1 MPSCKVAPAPASETD
16 CSPSSAQPP
25 AATWCLRDQV
35 AVLSKHNWSPIRVDG
50 GWNQRGYSETTASLQ
65 NWLVCNG
72 WGTTLGDQPG
82 CVPVDGRW
90 GRATCR
96 GLQSLL
102 VSTLPHVF
110 GRNTPIDGSM
120 GRITSSALQTLLV
133 NAGVPGAYVDG
144 SFGTLSIKWLQRYLN
159 SMLLPK
165 SVMLLPKY
173 SQGSAGTVTVSVL
186 ALEALRAASATEAAA
201 GVASDVASVR
211 VDVSRLSLSPAVT
224 KDTSVTDLY
233 VEVDLFGLGDPASL
247 RTKPL
252 KKAATVDFG
261 YTYSVAVAP
270 GSKAQAELSN
280 ALRSADE
287 QDTDVYFTLKTRGA
301 SGERELGQ
309 GYVNLRSLLRD
320 QRDIRSTDVKLQSV
334 LAFIK
339 ITGRQGGEVGVDGS
353 WGAQTTTA
361 LQQFLTANGWKEGA
375 HVDGSFGAS
384 TIKALQQFL
393 NTAVPDSF
401 WSLHES
407 SIVDGSFGNVTQR
420 ALQTFLCR
428 MGYARDGAHP
438 DGSFGRTSATALQK
452 FLNWCMK
459 SNLDARDG
467 KLIRPHPWYLLPHPW
482 YLLEE
487 DGSWGM
493 ETTCSLQNYLQMNN
507 AFTEIDGSFGKHTT
521 RTLQGY
527 LAHVVP
533 DVCGQYGMATDGAF
547 GPVTKPVLQVFLFQ
561 LRLLEKESVTGEFG
575 APSIIALQK
584 FLNSKVSPA
593 SLNNLIGRAGGEVGV
608 DGSWGAQTTTTLQQF
623 LTANGWKEG
632 AHIDGS
638 FGASTIKALQQFLN
652 TNRAVPSAQ
661 SPKLPV
667 DGGFGGMTKRALQ
680 IFLCRMGFPAKPD
693 GNFGKASA
701 TLLQKFLN
709 SVILKNMMSAT
720 AKLVTGLLAQ
730 PVATWDC
737 GLSSADFS
745 YDQYMPPSNSAVS
758 TPIISILKGASDDID
773 ALERAWV
780 LFSPLVQQMYAKI
793 VAVIAASPTLAD
805 VLLEVYNLQKATFLR
820 DYRQQL
826 LRARRDNT
834 YLEFADISTTL
845 RASVEAQ
852 RRPCRQQ
859 PPRAEG
865 AEVGVAEVDAK
876 ESKDAEGAV
885 VVGVVPVS
893 FPQVLRDARNLRAR
907 FDRFITTLASRSA
920 SEVRTAPLKGA
931 WRALEKIVLSPKA
944 AAQLDAG
951 GMCDVLR
958 GSVKSKG
965 FVCLCTA
972 LQLLQSLDEQLGE
985 GVPGMEEDRIRLV
998 RIKDRFE
1005 TPTSGGWAD
1014 MLVNF
1019 TFADDESQHVC
1030 ELQLQHEM
1038 LLVVRKEGGAHAA
1051 YNNFRSALELLE
1063 SVGKPPND
1071 SFEEQEDAFEAK
1083 KTARLVAAVA
1093 AEVRKVLVA
1102 EEIEPLRA
1110 LVRSQQEEI
1119 EALKAKLKK

>member
-1 MPSCKVAPAPASETD
+1 MKSRSSERVTLVVTHSMRSSKVAPAPASETD
-16 CSPSSAQPP
+16 CPPSSAHPP
-25 AATWCLRDQV
+25 AA
-35 AVLSKHNWSPIRVDG
+35 AVLRKHNWSPIPVDG

-65 NWLVCNG
+65 NWLVANG

-102 VSTLPHVF
+102 LSTLPDVY

-133 NAGVPGAYVDG
+133 NAGVSGAYVDG

-165 SVMLLPKY
+165 I
-173 SQGSAGTVTVSVL
+173 
-186 ALEALRAASATEAAA
+186 AS
-201 GVASDVASVR
+201 
-211 VDVSRLSLSPAVT
+211 
-224 KDTSVTDLY
+224 
-233 VEVDLFGLGDPASL
+233 
-247 RTKPL
+247 
-252 KKAATVDFG
+252 
-261 YTYSVAVAP
+261 
-270 GSKAQAELSN
+270 
-280 ALRSADE
+280 
-287 QDTDVYFTLKTRGA
+287 
-301 SGERELGQ
+301 
-309 GYVNLRSLLRD
+309 
-320 QRDIRSTDVKLQSV
+320 
-334 LAFIK
+334 IK

-361 LQQFLTANGWKEGA
+361 LQQFLTVNGWKEGA
-375 HVDGSFGAS
+375 HVDGSFGAN

-401 WSLHES
+401 WSLHAS

-452 FLNWCMK
+452 FLNWCLK
-459 SNLDARDG
+459 SNLDALEASQKALDNE
-467 KLIRPHPWYLLPHPW
+467 KLTDIDPSLVRPHPWYLL
-482 YLLEE
+482 EV
-487 DGSWGM
+487 DGGWGF

-507 AFTEIDGSFGKHTT
+507 AFTGIDGSFGKHTI
-521 RTLQGY
+521 RTLQGH

-533 DVCGQYGMATDGAF
+533 DVCGQYGMATDGVF
-547 GPVTKPVLQVFLFQ
+547 GPVTKRVLQVFLFR
-561 LRLLEKESVTGEFG
+561 LRLLEKEGVTGEFG

-608 DGSWGAQTTTTLQQF
+608 DGSWGAQTTTALQQF

-632 AHIDGS
+632 AHVDGS
-638 FGASTIKALQQFLN
+638 FGANTIKALQQFLN

-680 IFLCRMGFPAKPD
+680 TFLCRMGFTAYPD

-701 TLLQKFLN
+701 TELQKFLN

-720 AKLVTGLLAQ
+720 AKLVTDLLAQ
-730 PVATWDC
+730 PVAMWDC

-745 YDQYMPPSNSAVS
+745 SDQYVPPSSSAVS

-773 ALERAWV
+773 TLERAWV

-793 VAVIAASPTLAD
+793 VKVIAASPTLAD
-805 VLLEVYNLQKATFLR
+805 VLLEVYMVMKASFLR

-834 YLEFADISTTL
+834 YLEFAEMSTTL

-865 AEVGVAEVDAK
+865 TEVVDGVGEIDAK
-876 ESKDAEGAV
+876 ESKEKEGAV
-885 VVGVVPVS
+885 VVGDPVS

-920 SEVRTAPLKGA
+920 SEVQKAPLKGA

-944 AAQLDAG
+944 AEQLDAG

-958 GSVKSKG
+958 GSVKSKD

-972 LQLLQSLDEQLGE
+972 LQLLHSLDEQLGE

-1005 TPTSGGWAD
+1005 KPTSGGWAD

-1110 LVRSQQEEI
+1110 IVRSQQEEI